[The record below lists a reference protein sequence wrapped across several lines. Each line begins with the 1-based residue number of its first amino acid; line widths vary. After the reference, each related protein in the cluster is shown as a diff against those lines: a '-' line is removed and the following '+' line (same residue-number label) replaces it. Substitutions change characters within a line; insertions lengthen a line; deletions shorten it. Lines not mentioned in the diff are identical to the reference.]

1 MDVPQALMMNPQAE
15 KLAEVAERIERDLK
29 RFDEIAIIAAQI
41 APVRERES
49 APHGLARVLAKL
61 RRWLIPQP
69 SAREE
74 ETRRFDEV
82 QRRLESLEKC
92 GAAMARA
99 AAQQAADAREWELN
113 AKLAVLAGDD
123 DLARYALH
131 RKREALDL
139 AATYER
145 QAATISAAM
154 AEYTSALAA
163 IKASSR

>member
-1 MDVPQALMMNPQAE
+1 MMNPQAQ
-15 KLAEVAERIERDLK
+15 KLAEIADRIERDLK
-29 RFDEIAIIAAQI
+29 RVDEIAIIAAKS
-41 APVRERES
+41 APVREPVREGEG

-61 RRWLIPQP
+61 RLCLRPRP

-92 GAAMARA
+92 GAALARA
-99 AAQQAADAREWELN
+99 AAQQTANAREWECR
-113 AKLAVLAGDD
+113 AKLAVRAGDD
-123 DLARYALH
+123 DLAREALC
-131 RKREALDL
+131 RKRAELDG
-139 AATYER
+139 AAKLER

-154 AEYTSALAA
+154 AEYTSAVAA

>member
-1 MDVPQALMMNPQAE
+1 MDPQAG
-15 KLAEVAERIERDLK
+15 KLAEVAARLERDLK
-29 RFDEIAIIAAQI
+29 RFDELAIIAAQI

-61 RRWLIPQP
+61 RRWLIPRP
-69 SAREE
+69 SPREE

-82 QRRLESLEKC
+82 QRRLESLEKY

-99 AAQQAADAREWELN
+99 AAQEAANVKEWELN
-113 AKLAVLAGDD
+113 AKLAVRAGDD
-123 DLARYALH
+123 DLARHALSW
-131 RKREALDL
+131 KREALER
-139 AATYER
+139 AATLER

-154 AEYTSALAA
+154 AEFTSALAA

>member
-49 APHGLARVLAKL
+49 APHGLARVLARL
-61 RRWLIPQP
+61 RRCLIPRP

-74 ETRRFDEV
+74 EARRFDEA
-82 QRRLESLEKC
+82 QRRLESLEKR

-99 AAQQAADAREWELN
+99 AAQETANAKEWECC
-113 AKLAVLAGDD
+113 AKLAVRAGDD
-123 DLARYALH
+123 DLAREALC
-131 RKREALDL
+131 RKRESLDR
-139 AATYER
+139 AATLER
-145 QAATISAAM
+145 QAATMSAAM
-154 AEYTSALAA
+154 VEYTSALAA
-163 IKASSR
+163 IKASSG

>member
-1 MDVPQALMMNPQAE
+1 MMNPQAE
-15 KLAEVAERIERDLK
+15 KLAEVAERIERNLK

-49 APHGLARVLAKL
+49 APHWLARVLAKL
-61 RRWLIPQP
+61 RRCLTPQP

-82 QRRLESLEKC
+82 ERRLGALEKC
-92 GAAMARA
+92 GAAMARE
-99 AAQQAADAREWELN
+99 AAQQAANAREWELN
-113 AKLAVLAGDD
+113 AKLAVRAGDD
-123 DLARYALH
+123 DLARYALY
-131 RKREALDL
+131 RKLEALHR
-139 AATYER
+139 AATLEQ

-163 IKASSR
+163 IKACSR